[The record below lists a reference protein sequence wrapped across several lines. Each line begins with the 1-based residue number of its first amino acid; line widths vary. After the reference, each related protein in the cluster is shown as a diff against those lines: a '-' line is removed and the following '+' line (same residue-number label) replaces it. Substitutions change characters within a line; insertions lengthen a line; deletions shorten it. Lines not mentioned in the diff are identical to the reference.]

1 MNTNVYVEINTDIC
15 IICLE
20 KINKEDDIVNVC
32 VKCNIEAHNSCL
44 TTWYTQKQK
53 KVCPICLNT
62 EDYYLKSLI
71 YDENDSNEVE
81 NEIEYEENSYLN
93 NSDNEDEALIE
104 YNRKHKNIIIM
115 CIILIGCFIVFF
127 IICVV

>member
-1 MNTNVYVEINTDIC
+1 MNNNVYVEINTDIC

-44 TTWYTQKQK
+44 TTWYTKKQK

-62 EDYYLKSLI
+62 EDYYLESLI
-71 YDENDSNEVE
+71 YDENNNE
-81 NEIEYEENSYLN
+81 NNNNEENNEDDYFNN
-93 NSDNEDEALIE
+93 NSSEDENLVE
-104 YNRKHKNIIIM
+104 YNRQHKNIIIM
-115 CIILIGCFIVFF
+115 CIILIGCFLVFF